1 MLTKQKKANDMG
13 IICGVTTNPS
23 LIVKEERDFITV
35 VKENN
40 EIVDGPISAEVISL
54 KAEEMVTEA
63 VGLYEKIGNKNI
75 VIKIAM
81 CEEGLM
87 RKVDLNC

>member
-40 EIVDGPISAEVISL
+40 EIVGP
-54 KAEEMVTEA
+54 
-63 VGLYEKIGNKNI
+63 Y
-75 VIKIAM
+75 
-81 CEEGLM
+81 
-87 RKVDLNC
+87 

>member
-1 MLTKQKKANDMG
+1 MKLW
-13 IICGVTTNPS
+13 
-23 LIVKEERDFITV
+23 
-35 VKENN
+35 
-40 EIVDGPISAEVISL
+40 GPISAEVISL

>member
-1 MLTKQKKANDMG
+1 MG

-40 EIVDGPISAEVISL
+40 EIVGP
-54 KAEEMVTEA
+54 
-63 VGLYEKIGNKNI
+63 Y
-75 VIKIAM
+75 
-81 CEEGLM
+81 
-87 RKVDLNC
+87 